1 MPKPPLDLPSG
12 VRTTDML
19 TATQFASVFTLR
31 IVETSLER
39 FGKASQR
46 ERKLTNDLVVYFVM
60 MLALFRNC
68 NQREVYRTVA
78 LAFAQFKKKRK
89 KLELP
94 SSAALVQ
101 ARAKVGFEVMKD
113 VFHAGVKITG
123 RPDIPGCYFKEWLC
137 MAMDGCTIEVASTA
151 ENLKEFGQPTNQHK
165 TASPL
170 PLLRFVGL
178 MEVGTHLFQ
187 RIEQGRYADGEIT
200 LAKRLLDSVE
210 PRMLILADRNF
221 FSFDLFNE
229 IDSKGAAFVCR
240 IQRGMKFGPEQHLSD
255 GSSLVTIYS
264 SSDTNR
270 SNGKQARVIQY
281 RPAGSHKGEIVF
293 LITNILDP
301 KRASAQELAHL
312 YHERWEYENA
322 LDELKTHLCDS
333 ALTMRSK
340 NPTLVKQEF
349 WGTIMTYYVI
359 RYTMFL
365 AAETRYLDPDR
376 LSFTHTVNVISRTL
390 VRSGAFSP

>member
-1 MPKPPLDLPSG
+1 
-12 VRTTDML
+12 
-19 TATQFASVFTLR
+19 
-31 IVETSLER
+31 
-39 FGKASQR
+39 
-46 ERKLTNDLVVYFVM
+46 
-60 MLALFRNC
+60 
-68 NQREVYRTVA
+68 
-78 LAFAQFKKKRK
+78 
-89 KLELP
+89 
-94 SSAALVQ
+94 
-101 ARAKVGFEVMKD
+101 
-113 VFHAGVKITG
+113 
-123 RPDIPGCYFKEWLC
+123 

-365 AAETRYLDPDR
+365 AAETRHLDPDR